1 MVNSLVGGGMVDK
14 FIGEQLYTLN
24 NCTVL
29 YFCSPLSRQQVLFF
43 RGYIVGELFWIS
55 FEIFLAIWVYCV
67 LLGLVGSVIRQA
79 SKTLAGDLEL

>member
-1 MVNSLVGGGMVDK
+1 MVDK
-14 FIGEQLYTLN
+14 FVGEQLYTLN

-55 FEIFLAIWVYCV
+55 FEIFLAIWVFCV
-67 LLGLVGSVIRQA
+67 LLGLLGRPSCRPT
-79 SKTLAGDLEL
+79 KTLAKEFRS